1 MMKMKSFTKQIV
13 VLAMALLVSVQ
24 VSAYD
29 FEVGGLYYNVV
40 SIQDMTAEV
49 TNGDNRYS
57 GDVVIPE
64 TVVYKG
70 RTLSVIGMEK
80 SAFSGSSI
88 TSVVIPNSVTSIEKG
103 AFQSCSSLASVV
115 IPNSVTIIGEYAFNG
130 CSSLASVVIPNSVTS
145 IEGSTFQ
152 YCRSLVSMV
161 IPNSVTSIK
170 DFAFNGCSSLAS
182 VVIPNSVTTIG
193 WCAFQS
199 CSSLA
204 SVVIPNSVTSI
215 GENAFN
221 GCSSLTSVV
230 IPNSVANI
238 GNEAFASCSNLN
250 TFTLGSGVSTI
261 ESIFCSIPIYGGPPS
276 MVSPVSKLHIS
287 DSPNA
292 LVLKYFTNECFELYF
307 LPLKELYVGRTLQID
322 RSNSANFA
330 YSVINQGIEKIEY
343 GGSLKSDDFYK
354 DISGNS
360 LRNRYSF
367 DDLQTVIYGDSI
379 EYIENPH
386 ESVSEIYLRCPTPP
400 QSEEWSNDNYLNTIV
415 YVPKGTLPAY
425 QSADVWKNFWEIRE
439 WDSTTGVE
447 TPTKANGYS
456 VTASGRQITVRTD
469 GQRVRVRVYNA
480 AGRLL
485 YDGGEGTV
493 TVNAPG
499 LYIVRAGDHTEKLL
513 IK

>member
-1 MMKMKSFTKQIV
+1 M

-29 FEVGGLYYNVV
+29 FEVDGLYYNVV
-40 SIQDMTAEV
+40 SLQDMTAEV
-49 TNGDNRYS
+49 TYGDNRNNTYS

-70 RTLSVIGMEK
+70 RTLNVIG
-80 SAFSGSSI
+80 
-88 TSVVIPNSVTSIEKG
+88 
-103 AFQSCSSLASVV
+103 
-115 IPNSVTIIGEYAFNG
+115 IGWSAFNG

-145 IEGSTFQ
+145 IGEYAFSD
-152 YCRSLVSMV
+152 CSSLASVA
-161 IPNSVTSIK
+161 IPNSVTTIESS
-170 DFAFNGCSSLAS
+170 AFSGCSSLASVVIPNGVTTIESYAFSGCSSLASVVIPNGVTTIGKAAFLGCSSLASVVIPNGVTTIESYAFKGCSSLAS
-182 VVIPNSVTTIG
+182 VVIPNSVVKIG
-193 WCAFQS
+193 DLAFE
-199 CSSLA
+199 
-204 SVVIPNSVTSI
+204 
-215 GENAFN
+215 G
-221 GCSSLTSVV
+221 
-230 IPNSVANI
+230 
-238 GNEAFASCSNLN
+238 CSNLN

-261 ESIFCSIPIYGGPPS
+261 ENIFCSIPIGGGSPS
-276 MVSPVSKLHIS
+276 IAPTVSKLHIS

-292 LVLKYFTNECFELYF
+292 LVLEHCCYQDRGKRYYYELYF
-307 LPLKELYVGRTLQID
+307 LPLKELYVGRTLQIN
-322 RSNSANFA
+322 RSIGFDVFA
-330 YSVINQGIEKIEY
+330 YVYFVINQGIEKIEY

-367 DDLQTVIYGDSI
+367 GNLQTVIYGDSI

-415 YVPKGTLPAY
+415 YVPKGTLSAY

-439 WDSTTGVE
+439 WDATTGVE
-447 TPTKANGYS
+447 TPTEANGYA